1 MKTCFACGSMVL
13 FSFSQKK
20 SPCDFF
26 CEKDLGI
33 FALPEAKPAFG
44 SGTRPEQ
51 VTPRNLC

>member
-20 SPCDFF
+20 SQGDFF